1 MLLAVSLVP
10 NVEVGVEVVKVRGL
24 VAAPAAPPGVQ
35 LGVEAHVEEV
45 EGLVWV
51 GDVAEAAAEPA
62 LHSAWRRRLGDS
74 LSLGGGGARGRAAE
88 GEVLHLAGV
97 VLLLPALQ
105 GEEASLGRGLGA
117 GGSVRPGAGHV
128 YVGAGGFRLLVTRS

>member
-51 GDVAEAAAEPA
+51 GDVTVAAGEPA
-62 LHSAWRRRLGDS
+62 QLTS
-74 LSLGGGGARGRAAE
+74 SLG
-88 GEVLHLAGV
+88 
-97 VLLLPALQ
+97 
-105 GEEASLGRGLGA
+105 
-117 GGSVRPGAGHV
+117 
-128 YVGAGGFRLLVTRS
+128 